1 MFRTSFLN
9 VVICLFVKYA
19 LFICIIAFID
29 DRFAKIVIE
38 NPHSS
43 FSVPLRVI
51 SYAVYSFIHIA
62 IFMAVLTV
70 PLYFIFKI
78 DKLVLFIPAI
88 VLFFIVENFVYSFMS
103 SPDNRL
109 IFSNVIAGVVV
120 INLFFYSSII
130 KMVDIERSRCF
141 TKH

>member
-19 LFICIIAFID
+19 LFISIIAFID
-29 DRFAKIVIE
+29 DRFMKIVIN

-43 FSVPLRVI
+43 LSIPLRVI
-51 SYAVYSFIHIA
+51 SYAVYSLIHIA

-78 DKLVLFIPAI
+78 NKLVLFIPAI

-120 INLFFYSSII
+120 ITLFFYSSII
-130 KMVDIERSRCF
+130 KMVDIERSRWF